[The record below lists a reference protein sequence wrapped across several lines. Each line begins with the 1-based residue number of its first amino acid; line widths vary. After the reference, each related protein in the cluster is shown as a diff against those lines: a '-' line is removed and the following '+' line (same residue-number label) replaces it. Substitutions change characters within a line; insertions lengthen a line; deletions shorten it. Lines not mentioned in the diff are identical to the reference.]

1 MKQEDIDFWN
11 RVDPKKECGS
21 IQAILSEGNLQALSF
36 ESVSKRIIMNLLN
49 DRQALMKENRNMSNY
64 LRKIGQ
70 YCEQAVFGED
80 K

>member
-36 ESVSKRIIMNLLN
+36 EATAKRIIMNLLN
-49 DRQALMKENRNMSNY
+49 DRQAILTENRNMANY
-64 LRKIGQ
+64 LKEIGH
-70 YCEQAVFGED
+70 YNERAVFGE
-80 K
+80 KS

>member
-1 MKQEDIDFWN
+1 MNQESIAFFE
-11 RVDPKKECGS
+11 RIDPKKENGS

-49 DRQALMKENRNMSNY
+49 DRQAILMENKNLSAY
-64 LRKIGQ
+64 LKKHGM
-70 YCEQAVFGED
+70 YCAEACFGED